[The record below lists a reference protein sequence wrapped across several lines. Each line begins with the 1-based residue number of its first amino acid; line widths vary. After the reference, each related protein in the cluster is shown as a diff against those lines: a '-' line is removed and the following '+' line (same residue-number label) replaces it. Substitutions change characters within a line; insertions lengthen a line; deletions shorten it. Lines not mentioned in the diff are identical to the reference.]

1 MSREFLYLVQESA
14 YKTPV
19 ATPVVY
25 PTASANAFFI
35 RLDGANTFTMRSR
48 PVMVAVPYGG
58 GVAIDAFRVA
68 DKIECK
74 GRLQTKLYAG
84 PLSQFLL
91 QWGGQQINSAQTS
104 PWTTTEPA
112 GDLASVA
119 CYHAIT
125 RSDGSIKR
133 RVYLG
138 CKVDG
143 WNIDV
148 SEDST
153 IATLSLDVSGSTPQG
168 NQFDSSTDPT
178 AVTFPP
184 PTDVQLPTNPYV
196 FVHASG
202 GLTIGS
208 ARTQF
213 QSLKLASK
221 NVLAR
226 RFWANRFINLMRF
239 VGRSTTLEAINFYAP
254 SPDDRTSYEG
264 LLGFNTGAGY
274 TGSTCTFELNNGT
287 HSVTFNLET
296 NSVITTFEDQ
306 LPLNDL
312 YTQVM
317 TITNQWDPANSADLT
332 MTFV

>member
-1 MSREFLYLVQESA
+1 
-14 YKTPV
+14 
-19 ATPVVY
+19 
-25 PTASANAFFI
+25 
-35 RLDGANTFTMRSR
+35 
-48 PVMVAVPYGG
+48 
-58 GVAIDAFRVA
+58 VAIDAFRVS

-74 GRLQTKLYAG
+74 GKLVTKLYAG

-91 QWGGQQINSAQTS
+91 QWAAQQINTGQTS

-119 CYHAIT
+119 IYHAIA

-143 WNIDV
+143 WDVEV
-148 SEDST
+148 SEDGT
-153 IATLSLDVSGSTPQG
+153 IATLSMDLSASTPQG

-178 AVTFPP
+178 GTTFPA
-184 PTDVQLPTNPYV
+184 PTDNPNQMPINPYV

-213 QSLKLASK
+213 QSIKLSVK
-221 NVLAR
+221 NQIAR
-226 RFWANRFINLMRF
+226 RFWANRFVNLMRF
-239 VGRSTTLEAINFYAP
+239 VGRSTTLQAVNFYAP
-254 SPDDRTSYEG
+254 SPDDRTAYEG
-264 LLGFNTGAGY
+264 LTAETTTY
-274 TGSTCTFELNNGT
+274 ALNNGT
-287 HSVTFNLET
+287 HSVTFTLNT
-296 NSVITTFEDQ
+296 ASVISQFEDQ

-312 YTQVM
+312 YTQTM
-317 TITNQWDPANSADLT
+317 TVANQWDPTTGNDLALSFT
-332 MTFV
+332 